1 MNGGDQA
8 LIDIVETQQRR
19 LKDLLRQQQQM
30 GESTPSYITLQ
41 IEDIRATILRIRG
54 IVGSSAAEALDAA
67 TPGQRTAVITN
78 AVSVGVDR
86 ISSAVTTRMDFL
98 DERIDTLQY
107 IIVAMIV
114 VHLLSIITITVL
126 VVDMAY
132 GSRLGGSVWNTTQHL
147 AVTWRSH
154 WLWLLRWAW

>member
-1 MNGGDQA
+1 MSDPSTLEDLLTAHRQRLDVLLHTQA
-8 LIDIVETQQRR
+8 RMGIETPAHVTVEIHEIRR
-19 LKDLLRQQQQM
+19 LL
-30 GESTPSYITLQ
+30 E
-41 IEDIRATILRIRG
+41 RAKAVI
-54 IVGSSAAEALDAA
+54 GSPLATALDAA

-132 GSRLGGSVWNTTQHL
+132 GSRLGGSVWNATQSL
-147 AVTWRSH
+147 AVSWRSH